1 VKVRVV
7 FSKFGPVKFIGHL
20 DIMRFFQK
28 AIRAAGI
35 PVKYTE
41 GFSPHQVLSFAAPLG
56 VGVESEREYFDLE
69 LVSLEG
75 KDSFIA
81 NLNAQMC
88 EGMQIKEI
96 YLLPEKEKNAMASV
110 KGASYRITFENE
122 DAVSKLNE
130 AVEAFEKAEVVNFE
144 KETKT
149 GVSVRNLKEAV
160 YAISSKD
167 GKLYFTCDAS
177 SGGNLKPGNL
187 LKALFEPFGIS
198 LEQWEYHVVREE
210 VYKDDA
216 EGKPVSLIFGFEE
229 I

>member
-1 VKVRVV
+1 MKVRVV

-69 LVSLEG
+69 LTSLEG
-75 KDSFIA
+75 KESFIE

-88 EGMQIKEI
+88 EGMAIKEM

-110 KGASYRITFENE
+110 KGASYRIAFENA
-122 DAVSKLNE
+122 DMLSKLSE
-130 AVEAFEKAEVVNFE
+130 AVEAFEKADSVNFE

-149 GVSVRNLKEAV
+149 GVSVRDLKEAV
-160 YAISSKD
+160 YEISVKD
-167 GKLYFTCDAS
+167 NMLFFTCDAS

-187 LKALFEPFGIS
+187 LKALFAPFGIVP
-198 LEQWEYHVVREE
+198 EQWEYHVIREE
-210 VYKDDA
+210 VYKED
-216 EGKPVSLIFGFEE
+216 EHGKLVSLIGGFEK